1 VEMNP
6 QVQIKDEIY
15 KEKGPRRIL
24 VVDDD
29 FKSRKV
35 LKDLL
40 EVQGYEVY
48 EAEDGKKGL
57 ELINDLIPDAVLLD
71 VMMPNIDGFEVCR
84 IIKEDPDT
92 THIPVIMI
100 TALQDKESKLK
111 GIGVGA
117 TDFISKPIDIKE
129 VTLRVK
135 NAVYGKKLY
144 DEVNEAYR
152 KLKELEV
159 MRDSLF
165 HMIVHDLRQPV
176 TALSGYLQ
184 ILKMHEDSFSKADQ
198 KIIEESYSV
207 TNILIEMISS
217 LLDVSKLEE
226 GKLELQLTDCN
237 LSTLVQDAVQ
247 FFDVLKGHRNIKI
260 DKPDYDIICR
270 CDMELVRRVLINLI
284 GNAVKFTQDGG
295 KIQVLIE
302 ETEKLGYNSG
312 SFSGHS
318 PTTSSFNIT
327 NNIETLKGEVERRF
341 IKVSIKDNG
350 PGISSK
356 YHKKIFEKFGQVETR
371 GEGKKYS
378 TGLGLTF
385 CKLVIEAHGGNIGVD
400 SKPGEESVFW
410 FIIPNNV

>member
-1 VEMNP
+1 MEMNP

-165 HMIVHDLRQPV
+165 HMIV
-176 TALSGYLQ
+176 
-184 ILKMHEDSFSKADQ
+184 
-198 KIIEESYSV
+198 
-207 TNILIEMISS
+207 
-217 LLDVSKLEE
+217 
-226 GKLELQLTDCN
+226 
-237 LSTLVQDAVQ
+237 
-247 FFDVLKGHRNIKI
+247 
-260 DKPDYDIICR
+260 
-270 CDMELVRRVLINLI
+270 
-284 GNAVKFTQDGG
+284 
-295 KIQVLIE
+295 
-302 ETEKLGYNSG
+302 
-312 SFSGHS
+312 
-318 PTTSSFNIT
+318 
-327 NNIETLKGEVERRF
+327 
-341 IKVSIKDNG
+341 
-350 PGISSK
+350 
-356 YHKKIFEKFGQVETR
+356 
-371 GEGKKYS
+371 
-378 TGLGLTF
+378 
-385 CKLVIEAHGGNIGVD
+385 
-400 SKPGEESVFW
+400 
-410 FIIPNNV
+410 

>member
-1 VEMNP
+1 M
-6 QVQIKDEIY
+6 KFM
-15 KEKGPRRIL
+15 R
-24 VVDDD
+24 
-29 FKSRKV
+29 
-35 LKDLL
+35 LKM
-40 EVQGYEVY
+40 
-48 EAEDGKKGL
+48 GKKGL
-57 ELINDLIPDAVLLD
+57 ELTNDLRPDAVLLD

-144 DEVNEAYR
+144 EEVKEAYR
-152 KLKELEV
+152 KLKELEA

-184 ILKMHEDSFSKADQ
+184 ILKMHEGSFSKADQ

-237 LSTLVQDAVQ
+237 LSTLAQDAVQ
-247 FFDVLKGHRNIKI
+247 FFDVLKGHRSIKI

-302 ETEKLGYNSG
+302 ETEKVGYDSDA
-312 SFSGHS
+312 FSGHS
-318 PTTSSFNIT
+318 PTTSSFNNT
-327 NNIETLKGEVERRF
+327 NNIESPKGEVERQF

-356 YHKKIFEKFGQVETR
+356 YHKKIFEKFGQAETK

-400 SKPGEESVFW
+400 SKPGEGSVFW
-410 FIIPNNV
+410 FIIPKNE